1 MLFSELYSAYYN
13 AVARILRSAAERP
26 VDKKELQ
33 RLILENAFGESLLT
47 IEPALSQGRW
57 QLLLPGGSSVL
68 EKAPEMP
75 LTTLQ
80 KQWVNAISLDK
91 RMRLFTDEPVL
102 YPDVPP
108 LFTEEMITVTDRY
121 SDGDDYEDEAYRKR
135 FRMILSAIR
144 EKQLLRITTEN
155 RRGRLVKRVIL
166 PLSLEYSEKDDKFRL
181 IASGKPDG
189 GTYNLSRLKSC
200 SLYNGE
206 YRKEDMK
213 THTVKMRKVTFELYD
228 ERNALERSLLHF
240 AHFEKEVERLD
251 VKKYLVTISYDPDDE
266 TEMVIRLLSFGPMV
280 RVTGPDRFTELI
292 RERLRNQ
299 KELFG

>member
-47 IEPALSQGRW
+47 IEPALSEGRW

-108 LFTEEMITVTDRY
+108 LFTEDMITVTDRY

-135 FRMILSAIR
+135 FRLILSAIR
-144 EKQLLRITTEN
+144 KEQLLRITTEN

-206 YRKEDMK
+206 YWKEDMK

-251 VKKYLVTISYDPDDE
+251 EKKYLVTISYDRDDE

>member
-1 MLFSELYSAYYN
+1 MLFSELYSTYYN

-47 IEPALSQGRW
+47 IEPALSEGRW

-108 LFTEEMITVTDRY
+108 LFTEDMITVTDRY

-135 FRMILSAIR
+135 FRLILSAIR
-144 EKQLLRITTEN
+144 KEQLLRITTEN

-206 YRKEDMK
+206 YWKEDMK

-251 VKKYLVTISYDPDDE
+251 EKKYLVTISYDRDDE